1 MFQDEKSKM
10 IKDQLIGRGIKDAK
24 VLKAMSSTPREEFV
38 RERDKLVS
46 YADTPLS
53 IGWGQTI
60 SQPYIV
66 AYMLER
72 LDISEEHVVLEIGT
86 GSGYEA
92 AILSRLAK
100 EVVTIEIVEDLYK
113 EAKNRLEDM
122 GYKNIEVIKG
132 DGYRGYEKK
141 APYDRIILSAAPTGI
156 PETLVGQ
163 LAIGGKLIAPIGGLF
178 QDLVL
183 IEKDESGKIFKERLL
198 PVRFVP
204 MVRE

>member
-66 AYMLER
+66 AYMLEI
-72 LDISEEHVVLEIGT
+72 LDISKEHVVLEIGT

-141 APYDRIILSAAPTGI
+141 SPYDRIILSAAPTGI
-156 PETLVGQ
+156 PEALVDQ

-183 IEKDESGKIFKERLL
+183 IEKDEFGKIFRERLL

>member
-66 AYMLER
+66 AYMLEI
-72 LDISEEHVVLEIGT
+72 LDISKEHVVLEIGT

-113 EAKNRLEDM
+113 EAKNRLENM

-141 APYDRIILSAAPTGI
+141 APYYRIILSAAPTDI
-156 PETLVGQ
+156 PEALVDQ
-163 LAIGGKLIAPIGGLF
+163 LALGGKLIAPIGGLF

>member
-141 APYDRIILSAAPTGI
+141 APYDRIILSAAPTSI

>member
-1 MFQDEKSKM
+1 MFESEKSKM
-10 IKDQLIGRGIKDAK
+10 VKDHLIGRGIRDAR
-24 VLKAMSSTPREEFV
+24 VLKAISSVPREKFV
-38 RERDKLVS
+38 RERDKLIS

-66 AYMLER
+66 AYMLEMLNIEKENR
-72 LDISEEHVVLEIGT
+72 VLEIGT

-113 EAKNRLEDM
+113 KGKRKLENL
-122 GYKNIEVIKG
+122 GYENIEVIRG
-132 DGYRGYEKK
+132 DGYRGYKKK
-141 APYDRIILSAAPTGI
+141 APYDRIILSAAPTDI
-156 PETLVGQ
+156 PETLVDQ
-163 LAIGGKLIAPIGGLF
+163 LAVNGKLIAPVGEVF
-178 QDLVL
+178 QEL
-183 IEKDESGKIFKERLL
+183 ILLEKDEYGKISKQRLL

-204 MVRE
+204 MVNE